1 MASISIDRV
10 GCRSCRMCVDIC
22 PTQVF
27 VLGTGSIPEVSHPE
41 DCIGCESCRN
51 LCPSRCLE
59 VSDIKKQSPFYRVVD
74 DVALVNRFL
83 RARPLG
89 AEIGEH
95 EWEGALRDVAVRLGG
110 LADSIVETMGR
121 GQRAVGRKAGKLAAE
136 HLPEMYEGCRVS
148 EVLLR
153 LRQRMR
159 GAFEFEYQVSS
170 DSQSISIT
178 MTRCA
183 VTRVAGVSQVP
194 GKVAVVCELFHEYWA
209 GLLGAFVS
217 RNYQISL
224 DRSGCLCAFTLSVR

>member
-1 MASISIDRV
+1 MATISIDRV
-10 GCRSCRMCVDIC
+10 GCRSCSLCVDIC

-27 VLGTGSIPEVSHPE
+27 DLDAQALPAVSRAE

-59 VSDIKKQSPFYRVVD
+59 VSDVKRQVPFYRMVD
-74 DVALVNRFL
+74 DVAVVSRFL
-83 RARPLG
+83 RARPVS
-89 AEIGEH
+89 AEIGEP

-136 HLPEMYEGCRVS
+136 HLPEMYEGCSLV
-148 EVLLR
+148 EVLER

-170 DSQSISIT
+170 DAQNVSIT

-183 VTRVAGVSQVP
+183 VTRVVGACQKSEQ
-194 GKVAVVCELFHEYWA
+194 VAVVCELFHEYWA
-209 GLLGAFVS
+209 GLLGAFLR
-217 RNYQISL
+217 RNFQISL
-224 DRSGCLCAFTLSVR
+224 DRSGCFCAFTLSVR